1 MMKFEKYAVKG
12 KVKQFNQKR
21 KKWNSIITRSNKI
34 FGFIQKMLFDFIRL
48 KYSSTFVIIEKM
60 LFKFVHGWIE
70 PCPLTIVIIE
80 KKVWWFK
87 LDHGRIEPWP
97 LLDSHSQLQPTQE
110 PDAWPPKKQ

>member
-1 MMKFEKYAVKG
+1 MKYKKYEAKS
-12 KVKQFNQKR
+12 KVKQFNPKR
-21 KKWNSIITRSNKI
+21 KKWNIIITQSNKI

-48 KYSSTFVIIEKM
+48 IYSSTFVIIEKM
-60 LFKFVHGWIE
+60 LFKFVHGLI
-70 PCPLTIVIIE
+70 IIKIIE

-110 PDAWPPKKQ
+110 PDAWPPKKQQRPLCV